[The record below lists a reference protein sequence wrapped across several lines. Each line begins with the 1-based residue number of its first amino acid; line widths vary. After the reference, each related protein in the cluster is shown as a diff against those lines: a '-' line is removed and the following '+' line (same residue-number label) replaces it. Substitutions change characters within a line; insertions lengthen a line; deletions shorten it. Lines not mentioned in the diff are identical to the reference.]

1 MEGTN
6 AFRGQAVRSQPLRVS
21 CAPASFPALL
31 VLSPPPMPLRGA
43 SPECPSL
50 LFSVAAPSCSS
61 PKAPICTSLFAAAS
75 LLKLVSTS
83 GFLSLNFS
91 SGLSL
96 IAEEMS
102 LSVTLIQPCVL
113 SSWLVFFVRRSLTVN
128 SFMFREG
135 IEQLC
140 VLVYSIINAF
150 LILPLWKEEGSLL
163 FFLFFLESSVH
174 VCAFS
179 LQTATVYWWLLEYNP
194 CVVQVAALAAMLI
207 LSLAAGIGLTKC
219 FGRVWEGVQANGD
232 MSCIFFFCYKNI
244 SGSMKKSCARNMYFL
259 TFAVNCEILSVWQ
272 NHN

>member
-1 MEGTN
+1 M
-6 AFRGQAVRSQPLRVS
+6 P
-21 CAPASFPALL
+21 
-31 VLSPPPMPLRGA
+31 LSP
-43 SPECPSL
+43 L
-50 LFSVAAPSCSS
+50 LSSVAAPSCSS

-83 GFLSLNFS
+83 VFLSLNFS

-163 FFLFFLESSVH
+163 FFLFFFWSPLFMFVH
-174 VCAFS
+174 FHFK
-179 LQTATVYWWLLEYNP
+179 LQLFT
-194 CVVQVAALAAMLI
+194 
-207 LSLAAGIGLTKC
+207 
-219 FGRVWEGVQANGD
+219 GV
-232 MSCIFFFCYKNI
+232 F
-244 SGSMKKSCARNMYFL
+244 
-259 TFAVNCEILSVWQ
+259 
-272 NHN
+272 